1 MNIREEVVTVLREIG
16 FRDDE
21 LTDDTVLAAD
31 LGIDSTELV
40 EIVVALEQHFGIRID
55 MDEEGAFKTFGD
67 LVACADRLMCVR
79 EG

>member
-21 LTDDTVLAAD
+21 LADTTGLSED

-40 EIVVALEQHFGIRID
+40 EIVVALEQHFDISID
-55 MDEEGAFKTFGD
+55 MDAEGGFRTLGD
-67 LVACADRLMCVR
+67 LVACADRLLSVR

>member
-1 MNIREEVVTVLREIG
+1 MNIREEVVTVLRGIG

-21 LTDDTVLAAD
+21 LTDGTVLAAD

-40 EIVVALEQHFGIRID
+40 EIVVALEQHFGIRVD
-55 MDEEGAFKTFGD
+55 MDEEGAFRTFGD
-67 LVACADRLMCVR
+67 LVACADRLMSVR

>member
-1 MNIREEVVTVLREIG
+1 MNIREEVVTVLRETG

-40 EIVVALEQHFGIRID
+40 EIVVALEQHFGIRVD
-55 MDEEGAFKTFGD
+55 MEEEGAFKTFGD
-67 LVACADRLMCVR
+67 LVACTERLTSAR